1 MKRTLTAVLVMVLA
15 PLAVSAQNILT
26 GDVVIRSTP
35 EGALVT
41 ISGDV
46 VVSGVTPARFS
57 HLLVGDY
64 RLVLQ
69 KPGFE
74 RYSSR
79 VVLDPTRPSEIDVRL
94 SRKTSLKAAAR
105 SLLIPGWGQLYSEKK
120 TKGYLLGTMAAVS
133 VLAYLAADDEFDYR
147 YDLYTSKQDRY
158 DEWLTTGSQADLRRL
173 KPELD
178 EARRDAYDA
187 ENVRRVT
194 IGAIVAVWSVSLLD
208 ALFFPPKQGAAISI
222 KGLTVHPAANS
233 DGVELTLS
241 KRF

>member
-26 GDVVIRSTP
+26 GDVVVRSTP

-79 VVLDPTRPSEIDVRL
+79 VVLDPTRPSEINVRL

-105 SLLIPGWGQLYSEKK
+105 SLLIPGWGQLYSERK
-120 TKGYLLGTMAAVS
+120 TKGYLLGSLAAAS
-133 VLAYLAADDEFDYR
+133 VLAYLVADDEFDYR
-147 YDLYTSKQDRY
+147 YDLYTSKQNRY
-158 DEWLTTGSQADLRRL
+158 DELLTTGSLADLRRL

-178 EARRDAYDA
+178 ESLRDAYDA

-222 KGLTVHPAANS
+222 KGLTVHPAANP